1 MISRERE
8 REREE
13 KENLSSLK
21 IYARVFLYET
31 THLSYGDA
39 DLRYRVFRPF
49 RCTLYSHSYLLY
61 FTSRRRITS
70 VCFNNEEIKISCVC
84 VVLFFLL
91 SPVFFFF
98 DCFFLWSF
106 AIVATRRMS
115 KIRSHR
121 RAVKRILRIVLRSFS
136 FTIKERPRRS
146 IYTEYF
152 NAKYNSHPHTNAFK
166 RKNNRS
172 SSSSSS
178 WEEETTTKSTSTKT
192 KE

>member
-61 FTSRRRITS
+61 FTLLH
-70 VCFNNEEIKISCVC
+70 
-84 VVLFFLL
+84 VV
-91 SPVFFFF
+91 V
-98 DCFFLWSF
+98 
-106 AIVATRRMS
+106 
-115 KIRSHR
+115 
-121 RAVKRILRIVLRSFS
+121 
-136 FTIKERPRRS
+136 
-146 IYTEYF
+146 
-152 NAKYNSHPHTNAFK
+152 
-166 RKNNRS
+166 
-172 SSSSSS
+172 
-178 WEEETTTKSTSTKT
+178 
-192 KE
+192 

>member
-84 VVLFFLL
+84 VVLFFFLPFSFFSIVFDGL
-91 SPVFFFF
+91 SR
-98 DCFFLWSF
+98 DRRNE
-106 AIVATRRMS
+106 RRMS

-166 RKNNRS
+166 RKNNQS

-178 WEEETTTKSTSTKT
+178 WEEATTTKSTSTKT

>member
-70 VCFNNEEIKISCVC
+70 VCFNNEEIKISCVF

-91 SPVFFFF
+91 SPVFFFSIV
-98 DCFFLWSF
+98 FFYGLS
-106 AIVATRRMS
+106 
-115 KIRSHR
+115 
-121 RAVKRILRIVLRSFS
+121 
-136 FTIKERPRRS
+136 
-146 IYTEYF
+146 
-152 NAKYNSHPHTNAFK
+152 
-166 RKNNRS
+166 RS
-172 SSSSSS
+172 SNEERQKSDPIDEPSKEFCALSSALSLSQS
-178 WEEETTTKSTSTKT
+178 KNDPADQCIQSILTLSTIHTHERIQK

>member
-98 DCFFLWSF
+98 DCFLSF
-106 AIVATRRMS
+106 DRRNERRTS

-178 WEEETTTKSTSTKT
+178 WEEATTTKSTSTKT

>member
-39 DLRYRVFRPF
+39 DLRYRVFWPF

-98 DCFFLWSF
+98 DCFLSF
-106 AIVATRRMS
+106 DRR
-115 KIRSHR
+115 
-121 RAVKRILRIVLRSFS
+121 
-136 FTIKERPRRS
+136 
-146 IYTEYF
+146 
-152 NAKYNSHPHTNAFK
+152 NAKNV
-166 RKNNRS
+166 KNQIPSDTSRHKNFAHCPPLFLFHNQR
-172 SSSSSS
+172 
-178 WEEETTTKSTSTKT
+178 TTPQISVYGVF
-192 KE
+192 

>member
-84 VVLFFLL
+84 VVLFF
-91 SPVFFFF
+91 
-98 DCFFLWSF
+98 FFLPFSF
-106 AIVATRRMS
+106 FSIVFARTGLSRDRRNERRTS

-172 SSSSSS
+172 SSSS
-178 WEEETTTKSTSTKT
+178 WEEATTTKSTSTKT

>member
-106 AIVATRRMS
+106 AIVERRTS

-152 NAKYNSHPHTNAFK
+152 NAKYNSHPHTYAFK

-172 SSSSSS
+172 SSSS
-178 WEEETTTKSTSTKT
+178 WEEATTTKSTSTKT

>member
-98 DCFFLWSF
+98 DHVFDGLS
-106 AIVATRRMS
+106 IVAT
-115 KIRSHR
+115 KN
-121 RAVKRILRIVLRSFS
+121 VKNQI
-136 FTIKERPRRS
+136 P
-146 IYTEYF
+146 
-152 NAKYNSHPHTNAFK
+152 
-166 RKNNRS
+166 
-172 SSSSSS
+172 
-178 WEEETTTKSTSTKT
+178 STSRQKNFAHCPPLFLFHNQRTT
-192 KE
+192 PQINIYGVF

>member
-21 IYARVFLYET
+21 ICARVFLYET

-84 VVLFFLL
+84 VLFFFFLL
-91 SPVFFFF
+91 FSRVFFF
-98 DCFFLWSF
+98 DCFWFICS
-106 AIVATRRMS
+106 IVATKNVKSRDPIDEPSQEFCALSSALSLSQS
-115 KIRSHR
+115 KNDSADQCIRSILTLSTTHTH
-121 RAVKRILRIVLRSFS
+121 KRIQK
-136 FTIKERPRRS
+136 KE
-146 IYTEYF
+146 
-152 NAKYNSHPHTNAFK
+152 
-166 RKNNRS
+166 
-172 SSSSSS
+172 
-178 WEEETTTKSTSTKT
+178 
-192 KE
+192 

>member
-70 VCFNNEEIKISCVC
+70 VCFNNEEIKFRVC
-84 VVLFFLL
+84 VLFF
-91 SPVFFFF
+91 FFFF
-98 DCFFLWSF
+98 LPFSFFS
-106 AIVATRRMS
+106 IVFDTGLSRDRRNERRTS

-152 NAKYNSHPHTNAFK
+152 NANYNIHPHTNAFK

-172 SSSSSS
+172 SSSS
-178 WEEETTTKSTSTKT
+178 WEEATTTKSTSTKT

>member
-8 REREE
+8 KEREE

-21 IYARVFLYET
+21 ICARVFLYET

-84 VVLFFLL
+84 CSFFLL
-91 SPVFFFF
+91 FSRQLPVFFFF
-98 DCFFLWSF
+98 RLFLMVFRSSQ
-106 AIVATRRMS
+106 RRTS

-121 RAVKRILRIVLRSFS
+121 RAVTRILRIVLRSFS

-146 IYTEYF
+146 VYTEYF
-152 NAKYNSHPHTNAFK
+152 NAKYNSHPHTSAFK

-172 SSSSSS
+172 SSSS
-178 WEEETTTKSTSTKT
+178 WEEATTTKSTSTKT

>member
-1 MISRERE
+1 M
-8 REREE
+8 
-13 KENLSSLK
+13 
-21 IYARVFLYET
+21 YET

-61 FTSRRRITS
+61 FTLRRRITS

-91 SPVFFFF
+91 FSRFLFF
-98 DCFFLWSF
+98 DCFWFIRSSQ
-106 AIVATRRMS
+106 RRTS

-121 RAVKRILRIVLRSFS
+121 RAVTRILRIVLRSFS

-172 SSSSSS
+172 SSSS
-178 WEEETTTKSTSTKT
+178 WEEATTTKLTSTKT

>member
-1 MISRERE
+1 MSLAAVDDFERE
-8 REREE
+8 KEKEREE

-21 IYARVFLYET
+21 ICARVFLCET

-98 DCFFLWSF
+98 DCFCSYWSF
-106 AIVATRRMS
+106 A
-115 KIRSHR
+115 
-121 RAVKRILRIVLRSFS
+121 
-136 FTIKERPRRS
+136 
-146 IYTEYF
+146 
-152 NAKYNSHPHTNAFK
+152 
-166 RKNNRS
+166 RS
-172 SSSSSS
+172 SQR
-178 WEEETTTKSTSTKT
+178 TKNVKNQIPSTSRQKNFAHCPPLFLFHNQRTT
-192 KE
+192 PQISVYRVF

>member
-98 DCFFLWSF
+98 DCFLSF
-106 AIVATRRMS
+106 DRRNERRTS

-152 NAKYNSHPHTNAFK
+152 NANYNIHPHTNAFK

-178 WEEETTTKSTSTKT
+178 WEEATTTKSTSTKT